1 MSDLVFIAFDN
12 EQKAEE
18 VRDRILG
25 MQREYLIEIGDAV
38 IAVRDDKGRV
48 KLNQLVN
55 TTAAGA
61 ASGAFWGMLV
71 GWLFMMPIAGA
82 AVGAAGGALGGALT
96 DIGINDADM
105 KRQADEAL
113 KPGMA
118 GLFLLIRKMTTDK
131 VLEDLKGVG
140 GTVIKTSFDH
150 AEEEK
155 LREALAGVAPPRRRR
170 PPGRRLRP
178 DVSPIPR
185 RSLRRGGASQQSRVA
200 QATAYVAYGVTDWL
214 AAIVRPACKAPCS
227 ALRPSKLHR
236 PRRQRDR
243 RRRRGSG
250 ATGPL

>member
-1 MSDLVFIAFDN
+1 MSDLVFIAFDT

-25 MQREYLIEIGDAV
+25 MQREYLIDIGDAV

-48 KLNQLVN
+48 KLNQLMN

-61 ASGAFWGMLV
+61 ASGALWGTLI
-71 GWLFMMPIAGA
+71 GWLFMMPLAGA

-96 DIGINDADM
+96 DVGINDADM

-131 VLEDLKGVG
+131 VLEDLKGAG

-150 AEEEK
+150 ALEDK
-155 LREALAGVAPPRRRR
+155 LRQALDAAAPQPPAPPAET
-170 PPGRRLRP
+170 P
-178 DVSPIPR
+178 
-185 RSLRRGGASQQSRVA
+185 
-200 QATAYVAYGVTDWL
+200 
-214 AAIVRPACKAPCS
+214 AA
-227 ALRPSKLHR
+227 
-236 PRRQRDR
+236 
-243 RRRRGSG
+243 
-250 ATGPL
+250 